1 MKLISVVTPC
11 FNEEDNVEEVY
22 KQVKAVFGRLPAY
35 QYEHIFIDNA
45 STDRTV
51 EILKSLARK
60 DHNVKIIVN
69 ARNFGHIRS
78 PYHALLEARGDAVIS
93 IVADLQDPTD
103 MIADFIVKWEEGYKI
118 VVGVKSTSKESR
130 LMFAI
135 RRSYY
140 NLIGNLS
147 EIELIKNFT
156 GFGLYDQEVIR
167 ILRDIDDPYP
177 YFRGLISYIGFDV
190 CKIEYIQPKRKRGI
204 TKNNFYTLYDM
215 AMLGITNHSKVP
227 LRIATMTGF
236 VLGALS
242 LIVALVYFIMKLIFW
257 NQFQAGS
264 APIVIGLFFF
274 SSVQLFFIGI
284 VGEYVG
290 SIQTQV
296 MKRPLVIEKERINFC
311 ESEDVIE
318 Q

>member
-11 FNEEDNVEEVY
+11 YNEEDNVEEVY
-22 KQVKAVFGRLPAY
+22 KQVRAVFERLSQY
-35 QYEHIFIDNA
+35 QYEHVFIDNA

-51 EILKSLARK
+51 HILKSLAQK
-60 DHNVKIIVN
+60 DTNVKIIVN

-78 PYHALLEARGDAVIS
+78 PYHAYLQANGDAIIS
-93 IVADLQDPTD
+93 IVADLQDPPN
-103 MIADFIVKWEEGYKI
+103 MIADFISKWEEGYKI
-118 VVGVKSTSKESR
+118 VVGVKTESQESR

-135 RRSYY
+135 RKLYY
-140 NLIGNLS
+140 NLIGKLS
-147 EIELIKNFT
+147 EIKLIKNYT
-156 GFGLYDQEVIR
+156 GFGLYDRSVIE
-167 ILRDIDDPYP
+167 ILRGIDDPYP
-177 YFRGLISYIGFDV
+177 YFRGLISYIGFDIY
-190 CKIEYIQPKRKRGI
+190 KIEFTQPVRKRGI

-236 VLGALS
+236 AVGALS
-242 LIVALVYFIMKLIFW
+242 LIVALVYFVMKIIYW
-257 NQFQAGS
+257 DRFQAGS
-264 APIVIGLFFF
+264 APIVIGLFFL

-296 MKRPLVIEKERINFC
+296 LNRPLVIEKERINF
-311 ESEDVIE
+311 ETENSYNKR
-318 Q
+318 